1 MPGNPESIVRSVGS
15 SGDQP
20 WPESW
25 AGWPV
30 GPGRTDTWGGW
41 GMLVGGEGRGTMF
54 HPFSVNGKQFEK
66 ESSLQTRS
74 SGPIAFGVS

>member
-1 MPGNPESIVRSVGS
+1 
-15 SGDQP
+15 
-20 WPESW
+20 
-25 AGWPV
+25 
-30 GPGRTDTWGGW
+30 
-41 GMLVGGEGRGTMF
+41 MF